1 MRAALGGDGAIVDQ
15 LLGAGANVN
24 QADTNGWTALICA
37 AAGDAAIVKR
47 LMGAGADIKR
57 SAKDGTTALKR
68 ATATG
73 HTVVAETLEA
83 EMRLRAEL
91 G

>member
-1 MRAALGGDGAIVDQ
+1 MRAALGGDGTTVDR
-15 LLGAGANVN
+15 LLTAGADANKTD
-24 QADTNGWTALICA
+24 ANGWTALICA
-37 AAGDAAIVKR
+37 AAADTAIVKR
-47 LMGAGADIKR
+47 LIGGGADTKHA
-57 SAKDGTTALKR
+57 AKDGTTAITR
-68 ATATG
+68 AKATG

>member
-1 MRAALGGDGAIVDQ
+1 MD
-15 LLGAGANVN
+15 
-24 QADTNGWTALICA
+24 ALICA